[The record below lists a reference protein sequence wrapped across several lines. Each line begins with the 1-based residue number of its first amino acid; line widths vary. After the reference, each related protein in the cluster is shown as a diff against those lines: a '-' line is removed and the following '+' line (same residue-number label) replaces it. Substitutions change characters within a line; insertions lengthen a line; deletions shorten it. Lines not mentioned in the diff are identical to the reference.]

1 MATVAEKR
9 AWLRD
14 HGHDVPARG
23 RLGPEL
29 ELEWERGQIDAEW
42 DAFGDDEPE
51 LADPDDLEP
60 SVPMQP
66 ERPPRTARASR
77 AQTRSDT
84 RTRRRQSF
92 VDRLAGGS
100 GAKGKTGSKKK
111 VPRMSVE
118 KFTSRIYSNLGRM
131 VAPLSQPLSNCLQAQ
146 ATFAG
151 VVLEDIIQ
159 GTIVDRALQ
168 PMARAEDKLGKG
180 FALFTPPLC
189 VLAIEHSMT
198 LPADQMMMRQAFIM
212 PVLREALRVGLEVSE
227 EMADQ
232 LQARVEANARS
243 EAEVDKL
250 IALIFGQRQA
260 APEPEMAAA

>member
-1 MATVAEKR
+1 MATAAEKR

-92 VDRLAGGS
+92 VDRL
-100 GAKGKTGSKKK
+100 TGSKDTPKGKAKK
-111 VPRMSVE
+111 IPRMSVE

-198 LPADQMMMRQAFIM
+198 LPADQMMVRQAFIM

-250 IALIFGQRQA
+250 IALIFGRQA
-260 APEPEMAAA
+260 APEPEPEMAAA